1 MEPAIRISRAERTGG
16 ALGRLWKKYVRLDRK
31 WCDWLIAR
39 RLSAGWAKPVLWI
52 VKLVVLGV
60 LFYAVFWVALV
71 IVIAMAVAWLAQN
84 VDTGHEIDKPEW
96 REGHSGFGLYDKS
109 EWRHDM
115 GDPDKP

>member
-39 RLSAGWAKPVLWI
+39 RLSAGWAKAVLWI

-60 LFYAVFWVALV
+60 LFYAVFWVALI
-71 IVIAMAVAWLAQN
+71 IVIAAAVAGLAQN
-84 VDTGHEIDKPEW
+84 MDWDGEKQPEF
-96 REGHSGFGLYDKS
+96 RDGHSGIGLYDKD
-109 EWRHDM
+109 ELRI
-115 GDPDKP
+115 DPGEPYDP